1 MASGGAKIWC
11 KGHETLRKKCKGDK
25 MRAIKI
31 VAEYAIFVL
40 LDRQTHG
47 VNVGFFSNLK
57 N

>member
-1 MASGGAKIWC
+1 
-11 KGHETLRKKCKGDK
+11 